1 MCHTFVFTGGAFLS
15 VKTSDCVCV
24 QDWYNALLHN
34 VDGEDSS
41 VWLSAAPTSRI
52 QASMRRLL
60 ARYHN
65 DALSDFMNGSVRK
78 RVGII
83 PDHVSWGGQSAK
95 VLPFKALII
104 FMECMQSCSNFL

>member
-1 MCHTFVFTGGAFLS
+1 M
-15 VKTSDCVCV
+15 

-41 VWLSAAPTSRI
+41 VWLSAAPTNRL

-95 VLPFKALII
+95 VSPSEGAHHSYEVLAKLF
-104 FMECMQSCSNFL
+104 FD